1 VEEIAPSPTVR
12 MLKTRVRMPIDQPME
27 VVGPAP
33 AGKRI
38 LFVDDEPA
46 LLEALQLAVAAA
58 PGEWTLTFAPTG
70 IAALDLMSRQ
80 PFDVVVTDMR
90 MPVLDGGASLLA
102 TVRDQYPRVARI
114 VLSDEADRETV
125 LRTVGSAH
133 RYLSRPCEPAQ
144 LTVAIGETLAVRDT
158 LHNDALRSIVS
169 RVQSLP
175 SLPTLYIDILEEL
188 NRPEPRITTI
198 SQIVEHDV
206 AMTAKLLQ
214 LVNSAYFG
222 RPGRTADVQE
232 AVQFLGVETLQAL
245 VLGVHVF
252 SSMHCAA
259 RHFSPTGLWR
269 HSVATSA
276 LAGAIARYERLP
288 AGAAT
293 AALTAGLLHD
303 CGKLLLASVMP
314 TEFDALVIRARRES
328 TPAWRVEQDALGCTH
343 AEIGAYLLGLWGLP
357 DPVVAAVAF
366 HHRPADSGNQK
377 FTPVTAVHAAN
388 AIMDNKQYGAPPD
401 MVYLER
407 LGLKARYAEWA
418 RLTVDDARSPSTSPS
433 SSPSP
438 SSSLLQ

>member
-1 VEEIAPSPTVR
+1 
-12 MLKTRVRMPIDQPME
+12 MD

-33 AGKRI
+33 AGRRI

-46 LLEALQLAVAAA
+46 LLEELQRLVQLG
-58 PGEWTLTFAPTG
+58 PGEWSLTFAPSG
-70 IAALDLMSRQ
+70 DVALELLSRQ

-102 TVRDQYPRVARI
+102 AVRDQYPRVARI
-114 VLSDEADRETV
+114 SLSDQADRETV

-133 RYLSRPCEPAQ
+133 RYLSRACEPAQ

-158 LHNDALRSIVS
+158 LHNDALRAIVS

-188 NRPEPRITTI
+188 NRPEPRLMTI
-198 SQIVEHDV
+198 AQIVEHDV

-269 HSVATSA
+269 HSVAASS
-276 LAGAIARYERLP
+276 LAGAIARHEHASSP
-288 AGAAT
+288 VVTEAI
-293 AALTAGLLHD
+293 TAGLLHD

-314 TEFDALVIRARRES
+314 TEFDAIVIRARRES
-328 TPAWRVEQDALGCTH
+328 TPPWLVEQDALGCTH

-366 HHRPADSGNQK
+366 HHRPVDSGNQR
-377 FTPVTAVHAAN
+377 FSVLTAVHAAN
-388 AIMDNKQYGAPPD
+388 AIIANKQYGAPPD
-401 MVYLER
+401 MIW
-407 LGLKARYAEWA
+407 LKAIGVDEAKYAEWSTLA
-418 RLTVDDARSPSTSPS
+418 VDEAASRS
-433 SSPSP
+433 
-438 SSSLLQ
+438 LK

>member
-1 VEEIAPSPTVR
+1 
-12 MLKTRVRMPIDQPME
+12 ME
-27 VVGPAP
+27 VVDPAP

-46 LLEALQLAVAAA
+46 RLEALQRAIAAN

-70 IAALDLMSRQ
+70 GAALDLLSHDR
-80 PFDVVVTDMR
+80 FDVVVTEMR
-90 MPVLDGGASLLA
+90 MPALTGGASLLA
-102 TVRDQYPRVARI
+102 TIRDQYPRVARI
-114 VLSDEADRETV
+114 VLLDEADRETV

-133 RYLSRPCEPAQ
+133 RYLSRACEASQ
-144 LTVAIGETLAVRDT
+144 LSVAIAETLAVRDT
-158 LHNDALRSIVS
+158 LHNEALRGIVS

-288 AGAAT
+288 PSAAT
-293 AALTAGLLHD
+293 EALTAGLLHD
-303 CGKLLLASVMP
+303 CGKLLLAAVMP

-357 DPVVAAVAF
+357 DAVVAAVAF
-366 HHRPADSGNQK
+366 HHRPADCGNQK
-377 FTPVTAVHAAN
+377 FTAVTAVHAAN
-388 AIMDNKQYGAPPD
+388 AIMANKLYGAPAD
-401 MVYLER
+401 MAYLER
-407 LGLKARYAEWA
+407 LGLKARYAEWTQLMVNETA
-418 RLTVDDARSPSTSPS
+418 SPSASLTSLSAPT
-433 SSPSP
+433 PA
-438 SSSLLQ
+438 SSLPQ